1 MTGGITS
8 TPGHLSLYNISK
20 PHFLSSS
27 QGIIKETLKEDGY
40 TLGVSSGGACSSGS
54 APTQPLLFQGTL
66 DPGVHNVSKC
76 QESGDSYRA
85 TGRSKVYPVW
95 SLGQEEKISLVKTL
109 QRVVLG
115 GPVVKNPPSGA
126 GDAGSIPGRGI
137 KISHA
142 SEVLSPH
149 TAPREYV
156 LSKACASRQDKLCPS
171 HTHTPQ
177 QRLSTTGK
185 KKKQN
190 TLQCPCP

>member
-1 MTGGITS
+1 M
-8 TPGHLSLYNISK
+8 
-20 PHFLSSS
+20 
-27 QGIIKETLKEDGY
+27 
-40 TLGVSSGGACSSGS
+40 
-54 APTQPLLFQGTL
+54 
-66 DPGVHNVSKC
+66 
-76 QESGDSYRA
+76 
-85 TGRSKVYPVW
+85 
-95 SLGQEEKISLVKTL
+95 
-109 QRVVLG
+109 
-115 GPVVKNPPSGA
+115 VKNPPSGA

-185 KKKQN
+185 KKNK
-190 TLQCPCP
+190 TLYSVHVLEQLFESLAISPNLGPSSVMFFRK